1 MMSSKIPWFLVSGF
15 GAHIKSSPS
24 KLIIVQKN
32 TTREFPIDTINH
44 LLIVGG
50 HTLHTSTITHLVKK
64 GVYLSIF
71 EADGTPVSTICPY
84 GNDVPEGMRA
94 LQVDAP
100 RHRYAVGLAGGSIR
114 SRVLFLQRLEESFGS
129 SLLYEGEIEIIHK
142 SLEELE
148 YLIKLEEIRRIHRL
162 TADMYYEILSRALP
176 PELGYR
182 RRRLTSQQD
191 VVNAM
196 FSIGYSMLYGN
207 CCVSLLGAHMDP
219 DIGILHEGQGG
230 LVYDLIEPFKAT
242 MIDETVIRVAAE
254 RISPDDFEISGNR
267 CILSD
272 ELVRKLINLFK
283 TSIRVGQIDEQV
295 SSLLHALVD
304 HEEFR
309 ILY

>member
-1 MMSSKIPWFLVSGF
+1 MSPKIPWFLVSGY

-32 TTREFPIDTINH
+32 RTREFPIDSIKH
-44 LLIVGG
+44 LLVVGG
-50 HTLHTSTITHLVKK
+50 HTLHTSTINNLLKK

-71 EADGTPVSTICPY
+71 EADGTPVSSIRPY
-84 GNDVPEGMRA
+84 GSEGSGEMRE
-94 LQVDAP
+94 LQAGAP
-100 RHRYAVGLAGGSIR
+100 RHRYAVELAAGSIK
-114 SRVLFLQRLEESFGS
+114 SRLLFLQRLGESLGS
-129 SLLYEGEIEIIHK
+129 SLLYEGENEIIHK
-142 SLEELE
+142 SLNELE
-148 YLIKLEEIRRIHRL
+148 FLIRLEEIRRVHRL
-162 TADMYYEILSRALP
+162 TSDMYYEILSRAIP

-182 RRRLTSQQD
+182 RRRLQSRQD

-207 CCVSLLGAHMDP
+207 CLVSILGAQLDP

-230 LVYDLIEPFKAT
+230 LVYDLIDPFKAG
-242 MIDETVIRVAAE
+242 MIDETVVRVAAE

-272 ELVRKLINLFK
+272 ELVRRLINLFK

-295 SSLLHALVD
+295 CSLVHALQD